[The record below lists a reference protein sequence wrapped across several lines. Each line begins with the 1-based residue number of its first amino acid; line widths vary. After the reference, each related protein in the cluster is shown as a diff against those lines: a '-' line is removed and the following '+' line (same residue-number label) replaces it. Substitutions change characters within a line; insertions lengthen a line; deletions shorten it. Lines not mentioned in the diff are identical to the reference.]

1 MLKSVFMK
9 LPELKD
15 EDDITKL
22 KIGDRFLY
30 GRSVINQ
37 KQDKKDGSTLT
48 YFEVISKS
56 QNGIEYTP
64 IYDYME
70 KGEELWIKM

>member
-1 MLKSVFMK
+1 MLKSIFMK

-15 EDDITKL
+15 EDDVTKL

-30 GRSVINQ
+30 GRSVIDQ
-37 KQDKKDGSTLT
+37 KQHDKNDGSTLT

-56 QNGIEYTP
+56 QNGIEYIP

-70 KGEELWIKM
+70 KGEEL

>member
-1 MLKSVFMK
+1 MR
-9 LPELKD
+9 LPELQD

-37 KQDKKDGSTLT
+37 KQMEKVDGSTIT
-48 YFEVISKS
+48 YFEVLSKS
-56 QNGIEYTP
+56 QNGIEYIP

-70 KGEELWIKM
+70 KGEEL

>member
-1 MLKSVFMK
+1 MK
-9 LPELKD
+9 LLELED
-15 EDDITKL
+15 ENDVTKL
-22 KIGDRFLY
+22 EVGDRFLY

-37 KQDKKDGSTLT
+37 KQMEKVDGSTLT

-56 QNGIEYTP
+56 QNGIEYIP

-70 KGEELWIKM
+70 KGDEL

>member
-70 KGEELWIKM
+70 KGEEL